1 MTTGT
6 VTFKGINKAGILDAL
21 ATQQMAQLEAIRP
34 AIESVIRETVGT
46 QYYSESALRLAGYPY
61 RIGGTPPMPP
71 GVINKQ
77 TGRFANSI
85 RVIGPTRIGNMV
97 VFNVI
102 SLAED
107 RAWQLGGTEDTI
119 ERPYKLLLQARLR
132 RAAAKQFDDITRS
145 TLRIKVSL

>member
-6 VTFKGINKAGILDAL
+6 VTFKGLNKAGILASL
-21 ATQQMAQLEAIRP
+21 EAQQMVQLEAVRP
-34 AIESVIRETVGT
+34 IIETVIRETVGT

-61 RIGGTPPMPP
+61 RIGGTPPMPA

-77 TGRFANSI
+77 TGRFASSI
-85 RVIGPTRIGNMV
+85 RVIGPTKIGNMV

-102 SLAED
+102 SLDED
-107 RAWQLGGTEDTI
+107 RTWQLGGTKDSI
-119 ERPYKLLLQARLR
+119 ERPYKILLQARLR
-132 RAAAKQFDDITRS
+132 RAAAKQLDDITRN